1 MKYLGYIT
9 AHLWR
14 HKRRTFLTVS
24 SIAIALFLFCTLRTV
39 MTSFDA
45 ALRASADTRL
55 VVRHAAS
62 LVFPLPLSYRDRLSQ
77 IEGITGVSFGN
88 WFGGIYKDPK
98 NNFAQFA
105 VEVPTFVK
113 LFPEVE
119 MPADQVSAWLAE
131 RTSCVVG
138 ETIAAKY
145 GWKLGDVIPIQG
157 TIYPGDYRFTVR
169 GIYKGKTADVD
180 ENTLFFHWD
189 YLNEAMPAGRKGL
202 VGIYWLEIPNGDMA
216 ADVSG
221 RVDALY
227 ANSSQPTKTETEK
240 AFQASFI
247 SMMGNVSLLMT
258 ILGSAILFAILLVT
272 INTMMMAARE
282 RNTEIAVLKT
292 LGFSDSLVLRL
303 VGAEAILV
311 SLVGGIVGCVA
322 AWLIF
327 QRADFTAGGMFPNF
341 TVMPQTVGLGI
352 VIAIAMGLVSGL
364 VPALQAGRLRIATA
378 LRKPVFLFLFL
389 FVIEPTQ

>member
-292 LGFSDSLVLRL
+292 LGFSDGLVLRL

-311 SLVGGIVGCVA
+311 SLVGGILGCVA

-378 LRKPVFLFLFL
+378 LRKVA
-389 FVIEPTQ
+389 

>member
-1 MKYLGYIT
+1 MKYLSYIT

-45 ALRASADTRL
+45 ALRASSGTRL

-62 LVFPLPLSYRDRLSQ
+62 LVFPLPLSYRDRLQ
-77 IEGITGVSFGN
+77 QVEGITAVSYGN

-98 NNFAQFA
+98 NQFAQFA
-105 VEVPTFVK
+105 VDVPTFLR
-113 LFPEVE
+113 LFPEID
-119 MPADQVSAWLAE
+119 MPADQAAAWHSE
-131 RTSCVVG
+131 RTSCIVG
-138 ETIAAKY
+138 ATIAAKF
-145 GWKLGDVIPIQG
+145 GWKIGDTVPITG
-157 TIYPGDYRFTVR
+157 TIYPGDYKFTIR

-180 ENTLFFHWD
+180 QNTLFFHWD
-189 YLNEAMPAGRKGL
+189 YLNESMPDVRKDL
-202 VGIYWLEIPNGDMA
+202 VGIYWLEIPKGDMA
-216 ADVSG
+216 AAVSS

-227 ANSSQPTKTETEK
+227 ANSAQPTKTETEK

-247 SMMGNVSLLMT
+247 SMMGNVSLLLT

-282 RNTEIAVLKT
+282 RTTEIAVLKT
-292 LGFSDSLVLRL
+292 LGYGDALVLRL
-303 VGAEAILV
+303 VGAEAILI
-311 SLVGGIVGCVA
+311 SLMGGFLGCGA

-327 QRADFTAGGMFPNF
+327 QRVDFTAGGMFPNF
-341 TVMPQTVGLGI
+341 TVRGETVGFGL
-352 VIAIAMGLVSGL
+352 VLALAMGLASGL
-364 VPALQAGRLRIATA
+364 VPAIQAGRLRIANA
-378 LRKPVFLFLFL
+378 LRKVA
-389 FVIEPTQ
+389 

>member
-1 MKYLGYIT
+1 MKFLGYIT

-77 IEGITGVSFGN
+77 IEGVTGVSYGN
-88 WFGGIYKDPK
+88 WFGGIYQDPK
-98 NNFAQFA
+98 NNIAQFA
-105 VEVPTFVK
+105 VDVPTFLK
-113 LFPEVE
+113 LFPEIE
-119 MPADQVSAWLAE
+119 MPAEQRDAWLAE
-131 RTSCVVG
+131 RTSCIVG
-138 ETIAAKY
+138 ETVAAKY
-145 GWKLGDVIPIQG
+145 GWKLGDVVPIKG

-180 ENTLFFHWD
+180 ESTLFFHWD
-189 YLNEAMPAGRKGL
+189 YLNEAMPPVRKDW
-202 VGIYWLEIPNGDMA
+202 VGIYWLEIPNGDIA
-216 ADVSG
+216 AAVSS
-221 RVDALY
+221 RVDDLY

-282 RNTEIAVLKT
+282 RTTEIAVLKT
-292 LGFSDSLVLRL
+292 LGFSDGLVLRL

-311 SLVGGIVGCVA
+311 SLIGGIVGCVT

-327 QRADFTAGGMFPNF
+327 QRADFTAGGMVPNF

-352 VIAIAMGLVSGL
+352 FIAIAMGLVSGL

-378 LRKPVFLFLFL
+378 LRKVA
-389 FVIEPTQ
+389 

>member
-1 MKYLGYIT
+1 MKFLGYIG
-9 AHLWR
+9 AHLLR

-62 LVFPLPLSYRDRLSQ
+62 LVFPLPLSYRDRLGQ
-77 IEGITGVSFGN
+77 IEGVTGVSYGN
-88 WFGGIYKDPK
+88 WFGGNYQDPK
-98 NNFAQFA
+98 NQFAQFA
-105 VEVPTFVK
+105 VDVPTFLE

-119 MPADQVSAWLAE
+119 MPAEQRNAWLAE
-131 RTSCVVG
+131 RTSCIVG
-138 ETIAAKY
+138 ETLAEKY
-145 GWKLGDVIPIQG
+145 GFKVGDTVPITG
-157 TIYPGDYRFTVR
+157 TIYPGEYRFTVR

-180 ENTLFFHWD
+180 QNTLFFHWG
-189 YLNEAMPAGRKGL
+189 YLNEAMPAERKDW
-202 VGIYWLEIPNGDMA
+202 VGIYWLRIPNGDVA
-216 ADVSG
+216 AAVSG

-247 SMMGNVSLLMT
+247 SMMGNVSLLLA
-258 ILGSAILFAILLVT
+258 ILGSAIMFAILLVT
-272 INTMMMAARE
+272 INTMMMATRE
-282 RNTEIAVLKT
+282 RTTEIAVLKT
-292 LGFSDSLVLRL
+292 LGYTDGLVLRL
-303 VGAEAILV
+303 VAGEAVLV
-311 SLVGGIVGCVA
+311 SILGGIVGCGA

-341 TVMPQTVGLGI
+341 TVIPATVGWGLLLALG
-352 VIAIAMGLVSGL
+352 MGLASGL
-364 VPALQAGRLRIATA
+364 VPAFQAGRLKIANA
-378 LRKPVFLFLFL
+378 LRKVA
-389 FVIEPTQ
+389 